1 MAKNT
6 MKQYPEIQFFGVSCD
21 KYEELCDEY
30 DVQGYPTLRFFKAD
44 DAPTS
49 KGIEREFMIEDT
61 RDEKTPREIA
71 DILNAN
77 SIAATKNE
85 DRGTAKHVVDDNAK
99 EVTKPLSDNGNTGS
113 SKDKK
118 EDQTS
123 KNLIGYSQL
132 YKTAK
137 EKYALQRQGVGKFLW
152 KDETKDEQGRPI
164 RPASYNEMTKGMKQN
179 TPGTTEFRDREQAF
193 RKRIEMSITKK
204 KLRGT
209 AQTLEKGNLPF
220 TKDMTKPTFLKIKKM
235 SDEEELILDVT
246 LSLTVALESGLSMG
260 ITDITSKSAMK
271 DWLNLLSVSLP
282 PEWNILKLIHD
293 LRHNFDYATE
303 SSENFKS
310 MVKGHSLVRKG
321 WSASCQN
328 KALNLE
334 GFSCGFWKLLHVI
347 TLGVAEQRGGQNL
360 IDSGMVVPTTVVF
373 SPALAADTIRNYI
386 DKFFTCKPCR
396 EHFLATYDDCN
407 NNRRCERLTNDKNA
421 ENPSDWKELSLW
433 LWEVHN
439 DVSVRLVGERISNS
453 YTKGVK
459 NTPTLKDEVSV
470 LVPNINSCIMCFED
484 DGMWNKAEVFR
495 FLERTYWPD
504 SEKDPLTDK
513 LLTYDDEGSSRIE
526 LLWLAVILVVWLVY
540 KMTGLQSYS
549 IHQSLIAARLVVS
562 QGGSSKSRTV

>member
-1 MAKNT
+1 MCFLI
-6 MKQYPEIQFFGVSCD
+6 KQ
-21 KYEELCDEY
+21 K
-30 DVQGYPTLRFFKAD
+30 
-44 DAPTS
+44 
-49 KGIEREFMIEDT
+49 
-61 RDEKTPREIA
+61 
-71 DILNAN
+71 
-77 SIAATKNE
+77 E
-85 DRGTAKHVVDDNAK
+85 DRGTSKFVVDDNAK
-99 EVTKPLSDNGNTGS
+99 EVSKTFSDNGNNGS

-123 KNLIGYSQL
+123 KNPIRYSQL
-132 YKTAK
+132 YKTEK
-137 EKYALQRQGVGKFLW
+137 EKYALQRQGVGKVLW
-152 KDETKDEQGRPI
+152 KDETKDEQGRPV

-193 RKRIEMSITKK
+193 RKRIQMSITKK
-204 KLRGT
+204 NLQGT

-220 TKDMTKPTFLKIKKM
+220 TKDMAKPTFLKIKKM

-282 PEWNILKLIHD
+282 PEWNILKLIHH
-293 LRHNFDYATE
+293 LRQNFEYATE
-303 SSENFKS
+303 SSQNFKA
-310 MVKGHSLVRKG
+310 MVRSHPLVRKG

-328 KALNLE
+328 KALNSE

-347 TLGVAEQRGGQNL
+347 TTGVAEQRGGQNL

-439 DVSVRLVGERISNS
+439 DVSVRLVGERISNT

-459 NTPTLKDEVSV
+459 NTPTPKDEISV
-470 LVPNINSCIMCFED
+470 LVPNINNCIVCFED

-504 SEKDPLTDK
+504 SDKDPLTDK
-513 LLTYDDEGSSRIE
+513 LLTFDGEGSSRIQ

-540 KMTGLQSYS
+540 KLTGLQSYS